1 MNYITRNGYDID
13 DPEIDE
19 DGLEVLAES
28 RETRVKT
35 SRRPLRSVLYYMK
48 GYESSIS
55 LTPVQLPARSK
66 ILQVRDLTLTYSNLP
81 HALRYYCC
89 QIDILLGTPFTYD
102 AKLML

>member
-66 ILQVRDLTLTYSNLP
+66 ILQVRDMGANSCMYFIRNILEN
-81 HALRYYCC
+81 
-89 QIDILLGTPFTYD
+89 DIQYQHK
-102 AKLML
+102 AKIYTNIFV